1 LSLRL
6 CLHASARRLS
16 TLASFFTICLMTA
29 CGGGASP
36 ATTPPSQ
43 PLPPT
48 QNVALTKLSV
58 DTFTNPSSQHATEVE
73 AGTAAFGSMI
83 VTAFQVGRIF
93 SGGGADI
100 GFATSSD
107 SGSTWM
113 NGFLPGTTTFANG
126 LFSAIS
132 DAAVAF
138 DSKHGVWMISTLPI
152 GTTDSVAVSR
162 SNDGVTW
169 GNPII
174 VSTSNDADKNW
185 IACDNTPS
193 SPFYGNCYVEW
204 DNPTANGLI
213 LMSTSNDGG
222 LTWGPDLTT
231 ADFASGIGG
240 QPVVQPNG
248 TVVVPIE
255 SWTGLQMLSFVS
267 TNGGASWG
275 VSTAISSISD
285 HIVAGNLRTSPLP
298 TAAVD
303 GSGTVYVV
311 WQDCRFRTNCTSN
324 DMILS
329 TSTNGQVWTAPTR
342 IPIDVSTST
351 VDHFIPGLAVDT
363 ATSGG
368 SAHLALTYY
377 FYSAAS
383 CTSNCALSIGFIS
396 SQDGG
401 ITWAAPT
408 DIAGTMSP
416 AWLPNTFSGLMV
428 GDYASTA
435 FSGGK
440 AFGVFALAD
449 PASGTIFDQPMYTN
463 ATGFT
468 VSNSFSSLSSIGE
481 QPVANAH
488 SDHGTRKFYDQEN
501 RVPVVPPKD

>member
-1 LSLRL
+1 M
-6 CLHASARRLS
+6 RLS
-16 TLASFFTICLMTA
+16 TRSIFMATSFLAIGLMSG
-29 CGGGASP
+29 CGGGGSGS
-36 ATTPPSQ
+36 ATTPSPTQ
-43 PLPPT
+43 PPPPT

-73 AGTAAFGSMI
+73 AGTAAFGNTI
-83 VTAFQVGRIF
+83 VSAFQVGRIF

-100 GFATSSD
+100 GFATSQD
-107 SGSTWM
+107 SGATWTS
-113 NGFLPGTTTFANG
+113 GFLPGTTTFANG
-126 LFSAIS
+126 LFTAIS

-138 DSKHGVWMISTLPI
+138 DAKHGVWMISTLPI
-152 GTTDSVAVSR
+152 GPTDSVAVSR
-162 SNDGVTW
+162 SNDGLTW
-169 GNPII
+169 GNPIV

-185 IACDNTPS
+185 IACDNFPS
-193 SPFYGNCYVEW
+193 SPFYGNCYVQW
-204 DNPTANGLI
+204 DNPSANGLI

-222 LTWGPDLTT
+222 LTWGPELTT

-275 VSTAISSISD
+275 VSMVISSISD
-285 HIVAGNLRTSPLP
+285 HTVAGNLRTSPLP
-298 TAAVD
+298 SAAVD

-311 WQDCRFRTNCTSN
+311 WQDCRFRTNCTAN

-329 TSTNGQVWTAPTR
+329 SSTNGLAWTSPTR
-342 IPIDVSTST
+342 IPIDPTNSGA
-351 VDHFIPGLAVDT
+351 DHFIPGLGVDPT
-363 ATSGG
+363 TSGA

-377 FYSAAS
+377 FYSAAG
-383 CTSNCALSIGFIS
+383 CTTNCALSIGFIS

-408 DIAGTMSP
+408 VIAGAMSP
-416 AWLPNTFSGLMV
+416 SWLPNTFSGLMV

-449 PASGTIFDQPMYTN
+449 PSSGTIFDQPMYTN
-463 ATGFT
+463 AAGFN
-468 VSNSFSSLSSIGE
+468 VSNRLSELSAVSE
-481 QPVANAH
+481 QAIPNAH
-488 SDHGTRKFYDQEN
+488 SDHGPRKFYDQED
-501 RVPVVPPKD
+501 RVPVQPPKD